1 MTIILDKKLL
11 LQRSKH
17 VEGLSMQTAQSLV
30 SGLNQARHASEKL
43 GEAKKIKTYA
53 QQVQKQTADI
63 FNRLS
68 MLDEYLEPEDRIGH
82 ESFAARWPDLD
93 KFYRKAVN
101 QQQCRPPLDI
111 MKMPLRTSAD
121 PSLATVT
128 KVVAKGTS
136 SIHDDI
142 SVHSS
147 SHRSSHHHDYL

>member
-1 MTIILDKKLL
+1 
-11 LQRSKH
+11 
-17 VEGLSMQTAQSLV
+17 MQTAQALL

-43 GEAKKIKTYA
+43 GEAKKITIYA
-53 QQVQKQTADI
+53 QQLQKQTADI
-63 FNRLS
+63 FSRLS

-93 KFYRKAVN
+93 KLYRKAVN
-101 QQQCRPPLDI
+101 EQQHRPPLDI

-142 SVHSS
+142 SVNSS
-147 SHRSSHHHDYL
+147 NNSSIHHHDYL